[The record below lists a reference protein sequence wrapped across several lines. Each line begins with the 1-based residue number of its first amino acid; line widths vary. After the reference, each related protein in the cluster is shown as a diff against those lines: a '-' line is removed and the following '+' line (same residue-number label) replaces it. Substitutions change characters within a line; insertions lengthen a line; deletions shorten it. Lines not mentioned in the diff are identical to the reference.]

1 MSYRPVGVPEDPEVA
16 FDLVRASVN
25 LTVAAMLIS
34 FATNLKL
41 PLSTTYVSFMVA
53 MGASLAHR
61 ARDCESAVYRVS
73 GVVNVVA
80 GWFITVGVAFAV
92 AALFA
97 YIIHKAHMTGLF
109 GLILVVGFILFRSYA
124 YHRKS
129 SSRKKAKGSLVALAD
144 KPEFEVRQMI
154 AQNVTQMLNLSLE
167 ATESTFDAVFKEGRD
182 SVNSAMKRV
191 DKYNDE
197 SSRMNTDFYRFLRK
211 EKESDREL
219 QQGLLKV
226 LDHYQ
231 DVVRSVKFMLQSIDA
246 HLANSHAPFREG
258 QVAHLMNL
266 WHGRKIMVEKVNA
279 NLPGSDELVQEELR
293 IKKKTLMAKVD
304 EYLAEQFERA
314 STGAVSQRNHE
325 LYILLVQEMKDLVAV
340 TPRFVKAMNKVEVKS
355 ASSGSPQ

>member
-1 MSYRPVGVPEDPEVA
+1 
-16 FDLVRASVN
+16 
-25 LTVAAMLIS
+25 
-34 FATNLKL
+34 
-41 PLSTTYVSFMVA
+41 
-53 MGASLAHR
+53 
-61 ARDCESAVYRVS
+61 
-73 GVVNVVA
+73 
-80 GWFITVGVAFAV
+80 
-92 AALFA
+92 
-97 YIIHKAHMTGLF
+97 MTGLF

-144 KPEFEVRQMI
+144 KPEFEVRQTI

-231 DVVRSVKFMLQSIDA
+231 DVVRSVKLMLQSIDA

-266 WHGRKIMVEKVNA
+266 RHGRKIMVEKVNA

-304 EYLAEQFERA
+304 EYLAEQLERA